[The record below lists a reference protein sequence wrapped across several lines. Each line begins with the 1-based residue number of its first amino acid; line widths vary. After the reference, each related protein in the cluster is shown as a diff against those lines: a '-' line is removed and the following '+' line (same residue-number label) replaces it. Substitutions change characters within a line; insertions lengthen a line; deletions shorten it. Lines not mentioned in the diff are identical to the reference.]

1 MKTTKLLGIALCAIS
16 FGLLSCG
23 EIENPIEPTPDPR
36 PEEVKSEITI
46 DADIITNG
54 LSFTNAKGEKSISFT
69 TNEDWTISFS
79 GSTIDEQWYSV
90 STTSGGKGE
99 TTVVFYTTE
108 NTDFNNRSVSVII
121 KSGTATQSF
130 IIMQEAYSVLSI
142 GGDMFEEVS
151 NQGGTLDIMLFASN
165 PNFTINISENAND
178 WIQEVSRTNIHESTH
193 EFIVTFS
200 IAFNDNYEKRQGE
213 IYFRLGK
220 IERVVTVCQEA
231 SYEAG
236 YTDGVAT
243 ISKAGTMKSLLGDDY
258 LNITSLKITG
268 PINGDDIYYLRKMSG
283 GYDSAIGN
291 LNTLDLSEA
300 TIVAGGD
307 YYNIQY
313 NEKYYTS
320 DNEVGTAMFEECIHL
335 TNVILPNN
343 TKLIGSHAFYNCTA
357 LTSIEIGSNVE
368 SIGSGAFYSCAL
380 ASIAIPSSANP
391 IQHGAFYN
399 CNIYS
404 VYITDLSSWC
414 SIDFKN
420 IYANPLY
427 LFQSYTDESK
437 LYLNN
442 EELVDLKIPENI
454 TEVKPNSF
462 TNCSLNSITIGDQV
476 TKIGESAFDGSNVTM
491 ATIGNGVTVIEQG
504 AFSRCDELTSVT
516 IGSNVKRI
524 DYNAFH
530 CNKLKEVY
538 CYATNPPNIYTS
550 YYSTP
555 PMYTFKK
562 TNTLYV
568 PSRCGQAYKSSSW
581 NNCFSNIIEM
591 D

>member
-1 MKTTKLLGIALCAIS
+1 M
-16 FGLLSCG
+16 
-23 EIENPIEPTPDPR
+23 
-36 PEEVKSEITI
+36 
-46 DADIITNG
+46 
-54 LSFTNAKGEKSISFT
+54 
-69 TNEDWTISFS
+69 
-79 GSTIDEQWYSV
+79 
-90 STTSGGKGE
+90 
-99 TTVVFYTTE
+99 
-108 NTDFNNRSVSVII
+108 
-121 KSGTATQSF
+121 
-130 IIMQEAYSVLSI
+130 
-142 GGDMFEEVS
+142 
-151 NQGGTLDIMLFASN
+151 
-165 PNFTINISENAND
+165 
-178 WIQEVSRTNIHESTH
+178 
-193 EFIVTFS
+193 
-200 IAFNDNYEKRQGE
+200 
-213 IYFRLGK
+213 
-220 IERVVTVCQEA
+220 
-231 SYEAG
+231 
-236 YTDGVAT
+236 
-243 ISKAGTMKSLLGDDY
+243 
-258 LNITSLKITG
+258 
-268 PINGDDIYYLRKMSG
+268 
-283 GYDSAIGN
+283 
-291 LNTLDLSEA
+291 
-300 TIVAGGD
+300 
-307 YYNIQY
+307 
-313 NEKYYTS
+313 
-320 DNEVGTAMFEECIHL
+320 
-335 TNVILPNN
+335 
-343 TKLIGSHAFYNCTA
+343 
-357 LTSIEIGSNVE
+357 
-368 SIGSGAFYSCAL
+368 
-380 ASIAIPSSANP
+380 
-391 IQHGAFYN
+391 
-399 CNIYS
+399 
-404 VYITDLSSWC
+404 SSWC